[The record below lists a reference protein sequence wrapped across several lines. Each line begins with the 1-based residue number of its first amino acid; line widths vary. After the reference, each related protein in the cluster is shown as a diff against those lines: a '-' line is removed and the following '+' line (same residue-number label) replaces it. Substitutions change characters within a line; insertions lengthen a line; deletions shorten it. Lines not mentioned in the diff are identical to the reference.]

1 MSSQQVFKSAE
12 SRDDYIR
19 ARYNQ
24 ILSAF
29 PFPQRYGGCLFAALR
44 LASRTRLRFEI
55 QFNLLLYR

>member
-1 MSSQQVFKSAE
+1 MSTQQVFKSAE

-55 QFNLLLYR
+55 